1 MPMMAHASFFS
12 MITGVFGGK
21 QAQASGKVISLAG
34 GVVHN
39 SQNVPI
45 LESSINPNVKSKE
58 NTKSTLPVTII
69 GSDALLPNDALMG
82 VGLENISSGKMT
94 VYKVKKG
101 DTLSEIAEKF
111 DISVNTIRWANNIS
125 GQKIKIGQKLDIL
138 PVTGIRHTVRRGDNL
153 IKIARRYD
161 AKLKDILVFNGISEK
176 DILKQGEILYI
187 PNGIIK
193 KSRSRSRSHSKSVR
207 KSFSLKM
214 SRIYKSNRQAPLGY
228 FIRPVIGPVTSPYGP
243 RRGGF
248 HYGVDIGARRGT
260 PAVAAASGIVTT
272 TVKYCIEGRIR
283 CGGGYGNYIIIQHPN
298 GMKTRYAHLSRV
310 LVGVGEKVKQGQLI
324 AKTGNTGHTTGPH
337 IHFEEENSYGSKLRP
352 RF

>member
-1 MPMMAHASFFS
+1 MAHASFFS
-12 MITGVFGGK
+12 MITGVFGEK
-21 QAQASGKVISLAG
+21 QVQASEKIVSSANSII
-34 GVVHN
+34 HN

-45 LESSINPNVKSKE
+45 LESSINPNVKSKK
-58 NTKSTLPVTII
+58 NTKNIPLVTII
-69 GSDALLPNDALMG
+69 GSDALLPNDTLMG
-82 VGLENISSGKMT
+82 VGLENVSSGKMT

-101 DTLSEIAEKF
+101 DTLSEIAERF

-125 GQKIKIGQKLDIL
+125 GQKIRIGQKLDIL
-138 PVTGIRHTVRRGDNL
+138 PVTGVKHIVRRGDNL

-161 AKLKDILVFNGISEK
+161 AKLQDILVFNGISKK
-176 DILKQGEILYI
+176 DILKQKEVLYI

-193 KSRSRSRSHSKSVR
+193 KSWSRSRSHSKSVR

-214 SRIYKSNRQAPLGY
+214 NRIYKSNRQAPLGY
-228 FIRPVIGPVTSPYGP
+228 FIRPVVGPVTSPYGP

-298 GMKTRYAHLSRV
+298 GMKTRYAHLSHV
-310 LVGVGEKVKQGQLI
+310 LVYVGEKVKQGQLI

>member
-1 MPMMAHASFFS
+1 MMAHASFFS
-12 MITGVFGGK
+12 MITGVFEGK
-21 QAQASGKVISLAG
+21 QAQASEKVVSLAD

-39 SQNVPI
+39 SQNIPL
-45 LESSINPNVKSKE
+45 LESSINPNVKSKK
-58 NTKSTLPVTII
+58 NIKDTSSITII
-69 GSDALLPNDALMG
+69 GSDALLPNDMG
-82 VGLENISSGKMT
+82 VGLENVSSGKMT
-94 VYKVKKG
+94 IYKVKKG

-125 GQKIKIGQKLDIL
+125 GQKIRIGQKLDIL
-138 PVTGIRHTVRRGDNL
+138 PVTGIRHTVRKGDNL

-161 AKLKDILVFNGISEK
+161 ARLKDILVFNGISKK
-176 DILKQGEILYI
+176 DILKQGEIIYI

-193 KSRSRSRSHSKSVR
+193 KSRPRSRSVKR
-207 KSFSLKM
+207 YFSAKM
-214 SRIYKSNRQAPLGY
+214 GRIYRSNTQAPLGY

-272 TVKYCIEGRIR
+272 TVKYCVEGRIR
-283 CGGGYGNYIIIQHPN
+283 CGGGYGNFIIIQHPN
-298 GMKTRYAHLSRV
+298 GMKTRYAHLQSV
-310 LVGVGEKVKQGQLI
+310 LVYVGQKVKQGQLI